1 MQIETK
7 YSYEKNW
14 TLTNEKDLL
23 RMIEEEIG
31 DSDVS
36 GVLSYLKEAT
46 AGGKVIVIGSC
57 KFRKKNREKQ

>member
-1 MQIETK
+1 MQIQTQ

-31 DSDVS
+31 DADAK
-36 GVLSYLKEAT
+36 GVLIYIKDAVSE
-46 AGGKVIVIGSC
+46 GKIVTIGSC
-57 KFRKKNREKQ
+57 KFRKNNT

>member
-31 DSDVS
+31 DSDAK
-36 GVLSYLKEAT
+36 GVLAYLKEAT
-46 AGGKVIVIGSC
+46 VDGKIITIGSC
-57 KFRKKNREKQ
+57 KFRKNSTEK

>member
-7 YSYEKNW
+7 YNYEKNW

-31 DSDVS
+31 DSDAK

-46 AGGKVIVIGSC
+46 AGGKIIAIGSC
-57 KFRKKNREKQ
+57 KFRKNVTEK